1 MLTRKK
7 SGEQT
12 IPLLSRGFCLTPD
25 AVVLLLAHLDRLI
38 LADVCHNPMP
48 KTETPTVQDARDAL
62 RGQTRRPSE
71 LLQLAKRLK
80 AEKQFGLARRVLAR
94 ARLEPSLV
102 EDPELR
108 LVILQ
113 QLALCTYKDP
123 DLQVDARLDQALD
136 ILRQSC
142 EGIETTTNQETLGLV
157 GAIYKR
163 KWEVNNQK
171 QQLERSLNYYLRGYG
186 EGPARDQGYT
196 GINAAFVSDLLAQ
209 QEEDEARKAGM
220 PPEQARARRK
230 KAAEIRE
237 KIIDEV
243 APLVDRTDTD
253 WLQGKWWFYSTVA
266 EAYFGLGKYD
276 DAIAWLN
283 RGKADA
289 EKTGVP
295 VAPWEHESTARQLA
309 AIARLPGLETKED
322 NDQKTQTA
330 LDALCKFFDPHEVQS
345 AYEGKIGL
353 GLSGGGFRASLF
365 HIGVLARLAE
375 LDVLRRVEV
384 LSCVSG
390 GAIIGAHY
398 YLEVRNLLQ
407 AKPDNEIS
415 KQDYIEIVE
424 RIRRDFLAG
433 VQQNIRT
440 RVTLNPIKTFMM
452 LARSK
457 YSRTMRA
464 GELYEDA
471 IFSRVPDGGGK
482 DPRWLNGLYVCPVDK
497 SGKPDD
503 SFNFRTDNWRRQA
516 KVPNLILNTTALNTG
531 HNWQFTASW
540 MGEPPGSIATEI
552 DGNDRF
558 RRLYYEGQDTP
569 KVHRQVRLGHAVAA
583 SACVPGL
590 FEPLPLDG
598 LYPERVVRLVDG
610 GVCDNQGVASLIEQD
625 CNVILVSDGSGQME
639 SQKDPSIG
647 LLGVPLRSNTI
658 LQARVREAQYNELN
672 ARQRAS
678 LLRGFMFVHLK
689 DDLDVDPI
697 DWVGCLDPFDASDDS
712 RPAYRR
718 GPLTRYGIAKDVQE
732 LLSGVRTDLDSFS
745 DVEAFA
751 LMTSGYR
758 MTEHEFKFSNC
769 VEGFPEPDEQHKWDF
784 LAVEEGLKGSGPKY
798 EYLKKRL
805 QASNARAFRIWKIS
819 SVLKVASMVLAAA
832 AIALAVW
839 IWFTWGAKTIAIPSI
854 TVWNLG
860 ILVGVVVAAILLLMF
875 VLKKVMG
882 IARLTETLVRSAI
895 FIAIG
900 PLGAIASLIHLHIF
914 DRAFLRDGSVKSF
927 DKAC

>member
-1 MLTRKK
+1 
-7 SGEQT
+7 
-12 IPLLSRGFCLTPD
+12 
-25 AVVLLLAHLDRLI
+25 
-38 LADVCHNPMP
+38 MP

-62 RGQTRRPSE
+62 RGQTREPSD
-71 LLQLAKRLK
+71 LLALAKKLK
-80 AEKQFGLARRVLAR
+80 GEKQFGLARRVLAR
-94 ARLEPSLV
+94 ARLEPSLA
-102 EDPELR
+102 ENPALKLE
-108 LVILQ
+108 IYQ
-113 QLALCTYKDP
+113 QSALCTYKDP
-123 DLQVDARLDQALD
+123 DLQAEARLDQALD

-142 EGIETTTNQETLGLV
+142 EGIDTTTNQETLGIV

-171 QQLERSLNYYLRGYG
+171 QQLERSLNYYRRGYAQ
-186 EGPARDQGYT
+186 GPANDQGYT
-196 GINAAFVSDLLAQ
+196 GINAAFVLDLLAQ
-209 QEEDEARKAGM
+209 QEEDEARKAGVV
-220 PPEQARARRK
+220 PEQSRLRRTE
-230 KAAEIRE
+230 ADEIR
-237 KIIDEV
+237 KTIIEEV
-243 APLVDRTDTD
+243 APLVDRKNTN

-266 EAYFGLGKYD
+266 EAYFGLGDYD
-276 DAIAWLN
+276 NAILWLN
-283 RGKADA
+283 RGQADA
-289 EKTGVP
+289 EITGVP
-295 VAPWEHESTARQLA
+295 VAPWERESTARQLA
-309 AIARLPGLETKED
+309 AIARLPGLEIEEL
-322 NDQKTQTA
+322 NDQKTKTA
-330 LDALCKFFDPHEVQS
+330 LEALCKFFDPYEVQS

-398 YLEVRNLLQ
+398 YLEVRHLLQ
-407 AKPDNEIS
+407 TKPDSQIS
-415 KQDYIEIVE
+415 KQDYIDIVE
-424 RIRRDFLAG
+424 RIRKDFLAG

-440 RVTLNPIKTFMM
+440 RVALNPIKTFMM

-464 GELYEDA
+464 GELYEEE
-471 IFSRVPDGGGK
+471 IFSKVPDGGGNAA
-482 DPRWLNGLYVCPVDK
+482 RWLNGLYVCPVDK
-497 SGKPDD
+497 EGKPDD

-540 MGEPPGSIATEI
+540 MGEPPANIATEI

-569 KVHRQVRLGHAVAA
+569 KAHRQVRLGHAVAA

-639 SQKDPSIG
+639 SEKDPSIG

-658 LQARVREAQYNELN
+658 LQARVREAQYHELS

-697 DWVGCLDPFDASDDS
+697 DWIGCLDPFDASDDS

-718 GPLTRYGIAKDVQE
+718 GPLTRYGIAKDLQE

-758 MTEHEFKFSNC
+758 MTEYEFKFSKC
-769 VEGFPEPDEQHKWDF
+769 VDGFPEPDKQHEWDF
-784 LAVEEGLKGSGPKY
+784 LAVEAGLKGSGAKY

-805 QASNARAFRIWKIS
+805 QASNSLAFRIWKIS
-819 SVLKVASMVLAAA
+819 RVLKLASVVLAVAA
-832 AIALAVW
+832 VVLAVW
-839 IWFTWGAKTIAIPSI
+839 AWWNWAAATIAIPAVSI
-854 TVWNLG
+854 WNLG
-860 ILVGVVVAAILLLMF
+860 IFVGVIVAAVLLVIF
-875 VLKKVMG
+875 VLKEMG
-882 IARLTETLVRSAI
+882 IVRMTETLIRSAM
-895 FIAIG
+895 FLVIG
-900 PLGAIASLIHLHIF
+900 PLGAVAALIHLHIF
-914 DRAFLRDGSVKSF
+914 DRLFLRDGSLKSF
-927 DKAC
+927 NKAC

>member
-1 MLTRKK
+1 
-7 SGEQT
+7 
-12 IPLLSRGFCLTPD
+12 
-25 AVVLLLAHLDRLI
+25 
-38 LADVCHNPMP
+38 MP
-48 KTETPTVQDARDAL
+48 KKETPAVQDARDAL
-62 RGQTRRPSE
+62 RGRTRRPRE
-71 LLQLAKRLK
+71 LLDLAKKLK
-80 AEKQFGLARRVLAR
+80 AEKQFGLARRLLAR

-102 EDPELR
+102 DEPALR
-108 LVILQ
+108 VEIFQ
-113 QLALCTYKDP
+113 QSAVCTYKDP
-123 DLQVDARLDQALD
+123 DLQAEARLDQALD

-142 EGIETTTNQETLGLV
+142 ESLDTTTNQETLGII

-171 QQLERSLNYYLRGYG
+171 QQLERSLNYYLRGYSQG
-186 EGPARDQGYT
+186 CAKDQGYN
-196 GINAAFVSDLLAQ
+196 GINAAFVLDLLAQ
-209 QEEDEARKAGM
+209 QEEDEARKAGV

-230 KAAEIRE
+230 KAAEIRT
-237 KIIDEV
+237 KIIEEV
-243 APLVDRTDTD
+243 APLVDRSYTD

-266 EAYFGLGKYD
+266 EAYFGLGDYD
-276 DAIAWLN
+276 NAIAWLN
-283 RGKADA
+283 RGRADG
-289 EKTGVP
+289 ETSGTP

-309 AIARLPGLETKED
+309 AIARLPGLETPED
-322 NDQKTQTA
+322 NEKKTQAA
-330 LDALCKFFDPHEVQS
+330 LDALCKFFDPYEVQS

-407 AKPDNEIS
+407 SKPDSEIT
-415 KQDYIEIVE
+415 KKDYIDIVE
-424 RIRRDFLAG
+424 RIRRDFVAG

-440 RVTLNPIKTFMM
+440 RVILNPIKTFMM

-464 GELYEDA
+464 GELYEDK

-497 SGKPDD
+497 DRKPDD

-540 MGEPPGSIATEI
+540 MGEPPASIASEI

-569 KVHRQVRLGHAVAA
+569 KAYRQVRLGHAVAA

-590 FEPLPLDG
+590 FEPLPLDQ
-598 LYPERVVRLVDG
+598 LYPDRVVRLVDG
-610 GVCDNQGVASLIEQD
+610 GVCDNQGVASLLEQD

-639 SQKDPSIG
+639 SQKDPGLG

-658 LQARVREAQYNELN
+658 LQARVREAQYHELS
-672 ARQRAS
+672 ARKRAS

-697 DWVGCLDPFDASDDS
+697 DWIGCLDPFDASDDA

-769 VEGFPEPDEQHKWDF
+769 VEGFPEPKEQHPWDF
-784 LAVEEGLKGSGPKY
+784 LAVEDGLKGSGPKY
-798 EYLKKRL
+798 DYLKRRL
-805 QASNARAFRIWKIS
+805 QVSNARAFRIWKIS
-819 SVLKVASMVLAAA
+819 QVLKLVSLILAAA
-832 AIALAVW
+832 AVALAVW
-839 IWFTWGAKTIAIPSI
+839 FWFNYGETIIAIPQFTI
-854 TVWNLG
+854 WTLG
-860 ILVGVVVAAILLLMF
+860 ILIGSLVAAILLIAF
-875 VLKKVMG
+875 VLKKIMG
-882 IARLTETLVRSAI
+882 IGRMTETLVRSVM
-895 FIAIG
+895 FLAIG
-900 PLGAIASLIHLHIF
+900 PLGAVASLVHLLIF
-914 DRAFLRDGSVKSF
+914 DRLFLRDGSQKSF
-927 DKAC
+927 DEAS